1 MPIKFLNDV
10 AVDTSVLYVDTINDK
25 VGIGTAGPQAKLHID
40 APTGD
45 FLKISESGTD
55 RLTLDS
61 NNEMVLTSP
70 SNWGGYFKVGKN
82 VGPYEVAI
90 ELGEG
95 RTANGLSRID
105 LVGDTTYAD
114 YGFRIIRNNGGAN
127 TTSQLVHRGTGNFEL
142 VSTDSGDIIL
152 NPNNGNVGIGTTS
165 PAAKL
170 HILKT
175 IDASGSLENNLQ
187 LKVENTVED
196 RPSGIEFRSKRSASA
211 SDSAAIV
218 YTTTSATT
226 STRQIHLIPEIG
238 ASGDLSNSSL
248 IAKGGGQVKVGN
260 SSYSTKALEISGTSL
275 LLEPGSGQSFTFEHT
290 RNANIYF
297 EVNNQTVLTLDKDN
311 GGSVGIGTT
320 SPDTKLD
327 VVGRAVIGTGNTLTN
342 ATNATVI
349 GNSNNLTSDSI
360 VDSNTNLVLG
370 DYGAGRYANT
380 VISDRTLRLG
390 RVDDITATSSNTT
403 GILNFNDSV
412 EANSAFSN
420 VGGFVGYFPPP
431 TTTNNYYFFNAFSEN
446 VNGSVFQPG
455 ASPTA
460 SRINISMDPNL
471 DNVGYKF
478 DSNTSNGGGVY
489 YTVSQN
495 NASAS
500 SRGIVTFDCR
510 HQNQNYEAP
519 DGHSLFE
526 ITSGYGRTKFL
537 IKQVNGSSNVGIGT
551 TNPSRALEINTT
563 GSNNYQ
569 FRIGTGTY
577 YYDIGRNTS
586 NGFLNFYGNQS
597 NASGFVFETV
607 NGERM
612 RIEHDGNVGI
622 GTTSP
627 SQKLH
632 VSGNA
637 RVTGAYYDSN
647 NSPGTSNQVLVS
659 TVTGTDWIDG
669 SAIPGVPDGSGTAGK
684 IVMWQDSDTLTDSVL
699 SQTTPYIGTNTG
711 IVNINGTLKQSETRK
726 SIYIGENVGQS
737 VNPTSASLDIYNIGI
752 GDDVLKD
759 FTFGVVGANPED
771 PGDNVGIGYQALT
784 GLLTGTNNVAVG
796 TETLKALTLGA
807 NNIALGKNSL
817 LALTGNRADSI
828 GNVALGFNTL
838 SSMTTGTYNVAIG
851 NTNFEAITSANSIVS
866 IGNDIAKP
874 FTGSASNLV
883 MIGNKVLANT
893 TATSVTDGIL
903 IGQNSG
909 LATSGTV
916 TNDIL
921 IGRSVFQNNDS
932 GGNNIAIGGNANQ
945 NLSGTVSTSIA
956 LTTRNGSGTG
966 GNASSYGI
974 VISTYDSADVGVG
987 SVNESTGKYSATIG
1001 GIGNLNQG
1009 GNGFIGGGKTN
1020 TIVSTATNSAILGGF
1035 DNDVQSGSG
1044 GMALG
1049 SNLQVN
1055 GNNQVVLG
1063 RFNTPN
1069 TNSKLIVGAGF
1080 SNANRINAFEVKNT
1094 SQLKLG
1100 KYGQT
1105 TANFPATSTLVNVL
1119 VVGAANNV
1127 TEIPLSAAAFNSQLS
1142 LPNTRTVTAGSTTNL
1157 SSAEEKIVKISWIG
1171 TTGNAILKLPLASNF
1186 TNKTIRFIT
1195 DSSFPATA
1203 TAQITGGSGT
1213 ETING
1218 STAGVTLTGTYQA
1231 TMVWSDGTEWWV
1243 L

>member
-1 MPIKFLNDV
+1 MAIIYSYPLVTTLEPTDLFIISKTIEDEDRIETKSIKFEDLQK
-10 AVDTSVLYVDTINDK
+10 S
-25 VGIGTAGPQAKLHID
+25 IG
-40 APTGD
+40 
-45 FLKISESGTD
+45 
-55 RLTLDS
+55 
-61 NNEMVLTSP
+61 
-70 SNWGGYFKVGKN
+70 
-82 VGPYEVAI
+82 
-90 ELGEG
+90 
-95 RTANGLSRID
+95 
-105 LVGDTTYAD
+105 
-114 YGFRIIRNNGGAN
+114 
-127 TTSQLVHRGTGNFEL
+127 
-142 VSTDSGDIIL
+142 
-152 NPNNGNVGIGTTS
+152 
-165 PAAKL
+165 
-170 HILKT
+170 
-175 IDASGSLENNLQ
+175 
-187 LKVENTVED
+187 
-196 RPSGIEFRSKRSASA
+196 
-211 SDSAAIV
+211 
-218 YTTTSATT
+218 
-226 STRQIHLIPEIG
+226 
-238 ASGDLSNSSL
+238 
-248 IAKGGGQVKVGN
+248 
-260 SSYSTKALEISGTSL
+260 
-275 LLEPGSGQSFTFEHT
+275 
-290 RNANIYF
+290 
-297 EVNNQTVLTLDKDN
+297 
-311 GGSVGIGTT
+311 
-320 SPDTKLD
+320 
-327 VVGRAVIGTGNTLTN
+327 
-342 ATNATVI
+342 
-349 GNSNNLTSDSI
+349 
-360 VDSNTNLVLG
+360 
-370 DYGAGRYANT
+370 
-380 VISDRTLRLG
+380 
-390 RVDDITATSSNTT
+390 
-403 GILNFNDSV
+403 
-412 EANSAFSN
+412 
-420 VGGFVGYFPPP
+420 
-431 TTTNNYYFFNAFSEN
+431 
-446 VNGSVFQPG
+446 
-455 ASPTA
+455 
-460 SRINISMDPNL
+460 
-471 DNVGYKF
+471 
-478 DSNTSNGGGVY
+478 GGGV
-489 YTVSQN
+489 S
-495 NASAS
+495 
-500 SRGIVTFDCR
+500 
-510 HQNQNYEAP
+510 
-519 DGHSLFE
+519 
-526 ITSGYGRTKFL
+526 
-537 IKQVNGSSNVGIGT
+537 
-551 TNPSRALEINTT
+551 
-563 GSNNYQ
+563 
-569 FRIGTGTY
+569 
-577 YYDIGRNTS
+577 
-586 NGFLNFYGNQS
+586 
-597 NASGFVFETV
+597 
-607 NGERM
+607 
-612 RIEHDGNVGI
+612 
-622 GTTSP
+622 
-627 SQKLH
+627 
-632 VSGNA
+632 
-637 RVTGAYYDSN
+637 
-647 NSPGTSNQVLVS
+647 
-659 TVTGTDWIDG
+659 
-669 SAIPGVPDGSGTAGK
+669 GSGTVNTIPLWSTTTAL
-684 IVMWQDSDTLTDSVL
+684 SDSVL

-711 IVNINGTLKQSETRK
+711 IVNINGTLKQSGTRK

-737 VNPTSASLDIYNIGI
+737 VNPASAFLDIYNIGI

-784 GLLTGTNNVAVG
+784 GLLTGTNNVAIG
-796 TETLKALTLGA
+796 TETLKTLTLGG

-838 SSMTTGTYNVAIG
+838 SSMTTGTFNVAIG

-893 TATSVTDGIL
+893 TATSITDGIL

-945 NLSGTVSTSIA
+945 NVSGTVSTSIA
-956 LTTRNGSGTG
+956 LTTRSGPGTG

-1035 DNDVQSGSG
+1035 DNEIQSGGSG

-1105 TANFPATSTLVNVL
+1105 PPNFPGSSFSLANVL

-1127 TEIPLSAAAFNSQLS
+1127 TEIPLSNAAFNSQL
-1142 LPNTRTVTAGSTTNL
+1142 LPPGTRSVTAGSTTSL
-1157 SSAEEKIVKISWIG
+1157 SASEEKIVKISWTG

-1186 TNKTIRFIT
+1186 VNKTIRFIT

-1203 TAQITGGSGT
+1203 TAQITGSSGT